1 MNFSKKGKLI
11 NHSAEEKKIKIKI
24 EDIIE
29 GINTFPDFFIKK
41 EKGKIIYIID
51 RICDHN
57 GGKLI
62 FKKNLDICPLHGWEL
77 NLSSLKYNQSVDC
90 KKTIDFNINQNKEIE
105 FFVRNYILIESFDND

>member
-41 EKGKIIYIID
+41 RK
-51 RICDHN
+51 R
-57 GGKLI
+57 
-62 FKKNLDICPLHGWEL
+62 KNYL
-77 NLSSLKYNQSVDC
+77 Y
-90 KKTIDFNINQNKEIE
+90 
-105 FFVRNYILIESFDND
+105 Y

>member
-62 FKKNLDICPLHGWEL
+62 FKKNSYMSTPWMGI
-77 NLSSLKYNQSVDC
+77 KF
-90 KKTIDFNINQNKEIE
+90 KFIKI
-105 FFVRNYILIESFDND
+105 